1 MKLYL
6 IMLAISVISYIIV
19 YAEIYLYV
27 KSHYKVHAYSPS
39 VRLLNRVKVLI
50 MILLILPYAVVL
62 LTDLFAH
69 ESFINAVEAKISED
83 ERFEKRD

>member
-27 KSHYKVHAYSPS
+27 KPHYKVHAYSPS
-39 VRLLNRVKVLI
+39 VRLLNRVKTLI
-50 MILLILPYAVVL
+50 MILLILPYTIVL
-62 LTDLFAH
+62 LTDLFTH
-69 ESFINAVEAKISED
+69 ESFINTIGAKISED